1 MKKQRKR
8 IYTALLCTCFLFSTA
23 SVPVSAAETEQE
35 EEMTTLSSR
44 SGGTEV
50 STKEALTS
58 ALVDSNISKI
68 TLEKDID
75 INDALTVNRA
85 VKLDLNGF
93 VLRMTGEDSVIKVGQ
108 GGELT
113 IADSN
118 KDKTHKFAQNTAG
131 LSAGLW
137 ELVDDSSTTS
147 KTVNGGIIT
156 GGKAQKGGG
165 VYVAPG
171 GKLHMTGGSIVGCQ
185 ASKDGGGVY
194 LDDDS
199 QTDASSE
206 FTMTDS
212 SIIGCTASGHGGGV
226 AVNPAC
232 KFTMD
237 NDSEIRSCTARLGG
251 GVYTNNSDTNRKGV
265 FTLRNGA
272 ILSCTADTSGF
283 LFSQGGG
290 VYNSGAFIMEG
301 GTIKGCTAIKERP
314 TGGVLNRREFTMSGG
329 MIGESENDESHV
341 YNDAIT
347 AAVFTISGDATIYTN
362 VANDSRLNADGGKVF
377 GEVTNAVKNW
387 SSAVIAGTEGVAGST
402 EFKGKVT
409 NNCIIEKGQFTGDVT
424 NDGGGTIKG
433 GVFTGSV
440 TNNLGTILGG
450 DFSKASLSGELV
462 ITFDPNN
469 GGNSSKQK
477 VDWSKEGTPLEVPT
491 TEPTKEGHTFEGWYY
506 DNNGVNTKWDFK
518 TDRARYTM
526 TLKAKWEAN
535 TYNVTVKDDGNG
547 TASADP
553 APAKMGAEVSLT
565 ATPNSGYHF
574 KKWEVVPDK
583 VKIENN
589 KFTMPAAHV
598 TVKAIFERNTSSG
611 GSGGGGGGTTYYTL
625 TFETNGGDSIQAI
638 RAARG
643 KTLDLSA
650 YTPMRDGYD
659 FGGWYAD
666 KDLTQRITEIK
677 LSGSKTV
684 YADWKKREPDEPDAV
699 KNPFADVN
707 AGDWFY
713 RDVLFSYEKGLMSG
727 MDAAAFAPYAN
738 TTRAQIAVIFYRME
752 GSPAVEGENS
762 FTDVVRGSGTA
773 WFYDAVTWAQQ
784 NGIMGGYDNSSFAP
798 NDPITREQLA
808 AIFYRYAQY
817 KSYDTTQGGMAIREF
832 GDYESISDYAMGAM
846 AWAVNTGLVK
856 GDSNL
861 LYPNGTATRAE
872 IAAMLHR
879 FVENGMK

>member
-35 EEMTTLSSR
+35 EMTTLSNR
-44 SGGTEV
+44 SGEAEV
-50 STKEALTS
+50 STKDELTS
-58 ALVDSNISKI
+58 ALGDS
-68 TLEKDID
+68 TKDTVKLTADIIID
-75 INDALTVNRA
+75 TTLTVNRA
-85 VKLDLNGF
+85 VTLDLNGF
-93 VLRMTGEDSVIKVGQ
+93 VLQRTGEGSVIKVEQ

-113 IADSN
+113 IADS
-118 KDKTHKFAQNTAG
+118 DKNTAHKFAQNTN
-131 LSAGLW
+131 GLW
-137 ELVDDSSTTS
+137 ELVDGSSASS
-147 KTVNGGIIT
+147 KTVKGGIIT

-185 ASKDGGGVY
+185 AKDGGGVY

-212 SIIGCTASGHGGGV
+212 SIIGCTASYFGGGV

-232 KFTMD
+232 KFTM
-237 NDSEIRSCTARLGG
+237 NNGSEIRSCTARISG
-251 GVYTNNSDTNRKGV
+251 GVYTNNSGTNGNGV

-272 ILSCTADTSGF
+272 ILSCTADSW
-283 LFSQGGG
+283 GGG
-290 VYNSGAFIMEG
+290 IFNTGAFIMES

-314 TGGVLNRREFTMSGG
+314 TGGVFNRREFTMSGG
-329 MIGESENDESHV
+329 TIGEGEDDESHV
-341 YNDAIT
+341 YNAADT
-347 AAVFTISGDATIYTN
+347 AAVFTISGTAKIYTN
-362 VANDSRLNADGGKVF
+362 VANDSRWNADGGKIF
-377 GEVTNAVKNW
+377 GEVKNAVN
-387 SSAVIAGTEGVAGST
+387 SRFGAVIAGAGST
-402 EFKGKVT
+402 EFSGAVI
-409 NNCIIEKGQFTGDVT
+409 NNET
-424 NDGGGTIKG
+424 GTIAG

-450 DFSKASLSGELV
+450 DFSKATLRGKLA

-469 GGNSSKQK
+469 EDNMQ
-477 VDWSKEGTPLEVPT
+477 VDWKKEGVLLIAPT
-491 TEPTKEGHTFEGWYY
+491 SEPTKEGYTFEGWYY
-506 DNNGVNTKWDFK
+506 DNNGVNTKWNFE
-518 TDRARYTM
+518 TDKARYTM
-526 TLKAKWEAN
+526 TLTAKW
-535 TYNVTVKDDGNG
+535 
-547 TASADP
+547 
-553 APAKMGAEVSLT
+553 
-565 ATPNSGYHF
+565 
-574 KKWEVVPDK
+574 
-583 VKIENN
+583 
-589 KFTMPAAHV
+589 
-598 TVKAIFERNTSSG
+598 KANTSSSG
-611 GSGGGGGGTTYYTL
+611 GGGGGGTTYYTL
-625 TFETNGGDSIQAI
+625 TFETNGGGSMQAI

-684 YADWKKREPDEPDAV
+684 YADWKKREPDAV

-713 RDVLFSYEKGLMSG
+713 QDVLFSYEKGLMSG

-762 FTDVVRGSGTA
+762 FVDVVRGSGTA
-773 WFYDAVTWAQQ
+773 WFYDAVTWAQK
-784 NGIMGGYDNSSFAP
+784 NGIMGGYSNSSFAP

-817 KSYDTTQGGMAIREF
+817 KGYDTTQGGMAIREF
-832 GDYESISDYAMGAM
+832 GDYESISDYAMSAM

-861 LYPNGTATRAE
+861 LYPKGTATRAE

>member
-44 SGGTEV
+44 SGGAEV
-50 STKEALTS
+50 STPEDLAS
-58 ALVDSNISKI
+58 ALGDSTKDTVKLTVDII
-68 TLEKDID
+68 ID
-75 INDALTVNRA
+75 TTLTVNRA
-85 VKLDLNGF
+85 VTLDLNGF
-93 VLRMTGEDSVIKVGQ
+93 VLRMTKEGSVIKVEQ
-108 GGELT
+108 GGNLT
-113 IADSN
+113 IADSDT
-118 KDKTHKFAQNTAG
+118 DKAHKFVQSTG
-131 LSAGLW
+131 GLW
-137 ELVDDSSTTS
+137 VLVDDSS
-147 KTVNGGIIT
+147 KTVYGGIIT
-156 GGKAQKGGG
+156 GGNAQKGGG

-171 GKLHMTGGSIVGCQ
+171 GKLNMTGGSIVGCQ
-185 ASKDGGGVY
+185 AKFGGGVY
-194 LDDDS
+194 LDNND
-199 QTDASSE
+199 QTGEPSE
-206 FTMTDS
+206 FTMTS
-212 SIIGCTASGHGGGV
+212 SRIIGCTASDNGGGV

-232 KFTMD
+232 TFTM
-237 NDSEIRSCTARLGG
+237 NNGSEIRSCTARNGG
-251 GVYTNNSDTNRKGV
+251 GVYTNTSRKNGNGV

-272 ILSCTADTSGF
+272 ILSCMVNTSEHPR
-283 LFSQGGG
+283 SRGGG
-290 VYNSGAFIMEG
+290 VYNEGSFIMEN
-301 GTIKGCTAIKERP
+301 GTIKGCTAIKERL
-314 TGGVLNRREFTMSGG
+314 TGGVYNLKEFTMSGG
-329 MIGESENDESHV
+329 TIGEEGKTDDESHV
-341 YNDAIT
+341 YNVADKT
-347 AAVFTISGDATIYTN
+347 AVFTISGTAKIYTN
-362 VANDSRLNADGGKVF
+362 VANDSRLNADGGEIF
-377 GEVTNAVKNW
+377 GEVKNAVD
-387 SSAVIAGTEGVAGST
+387 SRYAVITGTEEATGST
-402 EFKGKVT
+402 EFSGAVINSETGTIAGGTFTNTVT
-409 NNCIIEKGQFTGDVT
+409 NNV
-424 NDGGGTIKG
+424 
-433 GVFTGSV
+433 
-440 TNNLGTILGG
+440 GTILGG
-450 DFSKASLSGELV
+450 DFSEATLRGKLA

-469 GGNSSKQK
+469 GDNRSRQE
-477 VDWSKEGTPLEVPT
+477 VVWSTDGATLSAPYSN
-491 TEPTKEGHTFEGWYY
+491 PTKEGHTFEGWYY
-506 DNNGVNTKWDFK
+506 DNNGEDTKWNFE
-518 TDRARYTM
+518 TDRAQYTM
-526 TLKAKWEAN
+526 TLTAKW
-535 TYNVTVKDDGNG
+535 
-547 TASADP
+547 
-553 APAKMGAEVSLT
+553 
-565 ATPNSGYHF
+565 
-574 KKWEVVPDK
+574 
-583 VKIENN
+583 
-589 KFTMPAAHV
+589 
-598 TVKAIFERNTSSG
+598 KANTSSSG
-611 GSGGGGGGTTYYTL
+611 GGGGGGTTYYTL

-684 YADWKKREPDEPDAV
+684 YADWKKREPNEPDAV

-784 NGIMGGYDNSSFAP
+784 NGIMGGYGNSSFAP

-817 KSYDTTQGGMAIREF
+817 KGYDTTQGGMAIREF
-832 GDYESISDYAMGAM
+832 DDYESISDYAMGAM

-861 LYPNGTATRAE
+861 LYPKGTATRAE
-872 IAAMLHR
+872 LAALFHR
-879 FVENGMK
+879 FAENGMK

>member
-35 EEMTTLSSR
+35 EMTTLSNR
-44 SGGTEV
+44 SGEAEV
-50 STKEALTS
+50 STPENLAS
-58 ALVDSNISKI
+58 ALGDS
-68 TLEKDID
+68 TKDTVKLTADIIID
-75 INDALTVNRA
+75 TTLTVNRA
-85 VKLDLNGF
+85 VTLDLNGF
-93 VLRMTGEDSVIKVGQ
+93 VLQRTGEGSVIKVEQ

-118 KDKTHKFAQNTAG
+118 KNTAHKFAQNTN
-131 LSAGLW
+131 GLW
-137 ELVDDSSTTS
+137 ELVDGSSTSS

-156 GGKAQKGGG
+156 GGNAQNGGG
-165 VYVAPG
+165 VYVASG

-185 ASKDGGGVY
+185 AKDGGGVY

-251 GVYTNNSDTNRKGV
+251 GVYTNNSGTNGPGV

-272 ILSCTADTSGF
+272 ILSCTANPSDH

-341 YNDAIT
+341 YNAAIT
-347 AAVFTISGDATIYTN
+347 AAVFTISGAAKIYTN
-362 VANDSRLNADGGKVF
+362 VANDSRLNAYGGEIS
-377 GEVTNAVKNW
+377 GDVTNAVA
-387 SSAVIAGTEGVAGST
+387 SRYAVITGTEEAAGST
-402 EFKGKVT
+402 EFSGAVI
-409 NNCIIEKGQFTGDVT
+409 NNKA
-424 NDGGGTIKG
+424 GTIAG

-469 GGNSSKQK
+469 EDDSSRKK
-477 VDWSKEGTPLEVPT
+477 VVWSKDGATLSAPT

-506 DNNGVNTKWDFK
+506 DNNGVNTEWDFE
-518 TDRARYTM
+518 TDRAKYTM
-526 TLKAKWEAN
+526 TLTAQWKAN
-535 TYNVTVKDDGNG
+535 TYNVTVENDGNG

-553 APAKMGAEVSLT
+553 APAKMDEEVSLT

-574 KKWEVVPDK
+574 KKWEVVPDNVEIK
-583 VKIENN
+583 DN
-589 KFTMPAAHV
+589 KFTMPAADV
-598 TVKAIFERNTSSG
+598 TVKAIFERNASSG

-625 TFETNGGDSIQAI
+625 TFETNGGGSMQAI

-684 YADWKKREPDEPDAV
+684 YADWKKREPNEPDAV

-762 FTDVVRGSGTA
+762 FADVVRGSGTA

-817 KSYDTTQGGMAIREF
+817 KGYDTTQGGMAIREF

>member
-8 IYTALLCTCFLFSTA
+8 IYTALLCTCFLLSTA

-44 SGGTEV
+44 SGEAEV
-50 STKEALTS
+50 STKDELTS
-58 ALVDSNISKI
+58 ALGDS
-68 TLEKDID
+68 TKDTVKLTADIIID
-75 INDALTVNRA
+75 TTLTVNRA
-85 VKLDLNGF
+85 VTLDLNGF
-93 VLRMTGEDSVIKVGQ
+93 VLRMTGNDSVIKVEQ
-108 GGELT
+108 GDNLT

-118 KDKTHKFAQNTAG
+118 KNTEHKFAQHD
-131 LSAGLW
+131 GLW
-137 ELVDDSSTTS
+137 VLNSNGSE
-147 KTVNGGIIT
+147 TVKGGIIT

-185 ASKDGGGVY
+185 ARYGGGVY
-194 LDDDS
+194 LDNND
-199 QTDASSE
+199 QTGEPSE
-206 FTMTDS
+206 FTMTS
-212 SIIGCTASGHGGGV
+212 RSIIGCTASDYGGGV
-226 AVNPAC
+226 AVNPKC
-232 KFTMD
+232 TFTM
-237 NDSEIRSCTARLGG
+237 NNGSAVRSCTARLGG
-251 GVYTNNSDTNRKGV
+251 GVYTNNNGTNGPGV

-272 ILSCTADTSGF
+272 ILSCKADSW
-283 LFSQGGG
+283 GGG
-290 VYNSGAFIMEG
+290 VCNEGSFIMED
-301 GTIKGCTAIKERP
+301 GTIKNCTAGWDGSSS
-314 TGGVLNRREFTMSGG
+314 GGVFNHREFTMSGG
-329 MIGESENDESHV
+329 TIGEKDKPDESHV
-341 YNDAIT
+341 YNNSFTSAI
-347 AAVFTISGDATIYTN
+347 FTISGDATIYAN
-362 VANDSRLNADGGKVF
+362 VANDSRWNADGGEIF
-377 GEVTNAVKNW
+377 GDVTNAVY
-387 SSAVIAGTEGVAGST
+387 SEYGAVIAGAEGAAGST
-402 EFKGKVT
+402 EFSGAVI
-409 NNCIIEKGQFTGDVT
+409 NNKA
-424 NDGGGTIKG
+424 GTIAG

-450 DFSKASLSGELV
+450 DFSKATLNGQLA
-462 ITFDPNN
+462 ITFNPNN
-469 GGNSSKQK
+469 GDKSSRQD
-477 VDWSKEGTPLEVPT
+477 VVWSKDGATLEVPT
-491 TEPTKEGHTFEGWYY
+491 PDPTKEGYTFEGWYY
-506 DNNGVNTKWDFK
+506 DNNGVNTEWDFE
-518 TDRARYTM
+518 TDKARYTM
-526 TLKAKWEAN
+526 TLTAQWEAN
-535 TYNVTVKDDGNG
+535 TYTVTVKNDGNG
-547 TASADP
+547 TASAAP
-553 APAKMGAEVSLT
+553 ASAKMGEEVSLT
-565 ATPNSGYHF
+565 ATPKSGYHF
-574 KKWEVVPDK
+574 KKWEVVPAK
-583 VKIENN
+583 VEIKDN
-589 KFTMPAAHV
+589 KFTMPADHV
-598 TVKAIFERNTSSG
+598 TVKAIFERNASSG

-625 TFETNGGDSIQAI
+625 TFETNGGGSMQAI

-684 YADWKKREPDEPDAV
+684 YADWKKREPDAV

-762 FTDVVRGSGTA
+762 FADVMRGSGTA

-817 KSYDTTQGGMAIREF
+817 KGYDTTQGGMAIREF

-846 AWAVNTGLVK
+846 AWAVNIGLVK

>member
-23 SVPVSAAETEQE
+23 SVPVLAAETEQE

-44 SGGTEV
+44 SGEAEV
-50 STKEALTS
+50 STKDELTS
-58 ALVDSNISKI
+58 ALGDS
-68 TLEKDID
+68 TKDTVKLTADIIID
-75 INDALTVNRA
+75 TTLTVNRA

-93 VLRMTGEDSVIKVGQ
+93 VLQMTGNDSVIKVEQ

-113 IADSN
+113 IADSD
-118 KDKTHKFAQNTAG
+118 KDTAHIFAQPSGG

-137 ELVDDSSTTS
+137 ELNSNGSE
-147 KTVNGGIIT
+147 TVNGGIIT

-185 ASKDGGGVY
+185 ARYGGGVY
-194 LDDDS
+194 LDNND
-199 QTDASSE
+199 QTGEPSE
-206 FTMTDS
+206 FTMTS
-212 SIIGCTASGHGGGV
+212 RSIIGCTASDYGGGV
-226 AVNPAC
+226 AVNPKC
-232 KFTMD
+232 TFTM
-237 NDSEIRSCTARLGG
+237 NNGSAVRSCTARLGG
-251 GVYTNNSDTNRKGV
+251 GVYTNNNGTNGPGV

-272 ILSCTADTSGF
+272 ILSCKADSW
-283 LFSQGGG
+283 GGG
-290 VYNSGAFIMEG
+290 VYNEGSFIMED
-301 GTIKGCTAIKERP
+301 GTIKNCTAEWAWP
-314 TGGVLNRREFTMSGG
+314 SSGGVFNHREFTMRGG
-329 MIGESENDESHV
+329 RIGEDKTDKSHV
-341 YNDAIT
+341 YNNSFTSAI
-347 AAVFTISGDATIYTN
+347 FTISGDATIYTN
-362 VANDSRLNADGGKVF
+362 VANDSRLNADGGEIF
-377 GEVTNAVKNW
+377 GDVTNAVY
-387 SSAVIAGTEGVAGST
+387 SEYGAVIAGAGST
-402 EFKGKVT
+402 EFSGAVT
-409 NNCIIEKGQFTGDVT
+409 NNET
-424 NDGGGTIKG
+424 GTIAG

-450 DFSKASLSGELV
+450 DFSQAEPLNGQLA
-462 ITFDPNN
+462 ITFEPNN
-469 GGNSSKQK
+469 GGISSRQE
-477 VDWSKEGTPLEVPT
+477 VVWSKEGTPLEVPT
-491 TEPTKEGHTFEGWYY
+491 PEPTKEGHTFEGWYY
-506 DNNGVNTKWDFK
+506 DNNGVNKKWDFK
-518 TDRARYTM
+518 TDRAQYTM

-535 TYNVTVKDDGNG
+535 T
-547 TASADP
+547 S
-553 APAKMGAEVSLT
+553 
-565 ATPNSGYHF
+565 
-574 KKWEVVPDK
+574 
-583 VKIENN
+583 
-589 KFTMPAAHV
+589 
-598 TVKAIFERNTSSG
+598 SSG
-611 GSGGGGGGTTYYTL
+611 GGGGGGTTYYTL

-684 YADWKKREPDEPDAV
+684 YADWKKREPDAV

-784 NGIMGGYDNSSFAP
+784 NGIMGGYGNSSFAP

-817 KSYDTTQGGMAIREF
+817 KGYDTTQGGMAIREF
-832 GDYESISDYAMGAM
+832 GDYESISDYAMSAM

-872 IAAMLHR
+872 LAAMLHR

>member
-23 SVPVSAAETEQE
+23 SVPVSAAETEQG
-35 EEMTTLSSR
+35 EMITLSNR
-44 SGGTEV
+44 SGEAEV
-50 STKEALTS
+50 SMKDALTS
-58 ALVDSNISKI
+58 ALGDSNISKI
-68 TLEKDID
+68 TLKQDIAISD
-75 INDALTVNRA
+75 TLTVNRA
-85 VKLDLNGF
+85 VTLDLNGF
-93 VLRMTGEDSVIKVGQ
+93 VLRMTKEGSVIKVEQ

-113 IADSN
+113 IADSDT
-118 KDKTHKFAQNTAG
+118 DKAHKFVQSTG
-131 LSAGLW
+131 GLW
-137 ELVDDSSTTS
+137 VLVDDSS
-147 KTVNGGIIT
+147 KTVYGGIIT
-156 GGKAQKGGG
+156 GGNAQKGGG

-171 GKLHMTGGSIVGCQ
+171 GKLNMTGGSIVGCQ
-185 ASKDGGGVY
+185 AKFGGGVY
-194 LDDDS
+194 LDNND
-199 QTDASSE
+199 QTGEPSE
-206 FTMTDS
+206 FTMTS
-212 SIIGCTASGHGGGV
+212 SRIIGCTASDNGGGV

-232 KFTMD
+232 TFTM
-237 NDSEIRSCTARLGG
+237 NNGSEIRSCTARNGG
-251 GVYTNNSDTNRKGV
+251 GVYTNTSRKNGNGV

-272 ILSCTADTSGF
+272 ILSCTADTSGH
-283 LFSQGGG
+283 LSSRGGG
-290 VYNSGAFIMEG
+290 VYNEGSFIMEN
-301 GTIKGCTAIKERP
+301 GTIKGCTAIKMKERP
-314 TGGVLNRREFTMSGG
+314 TGGVYNLKEFTMRGG
-329 MIGESENDESHV
+329 TIGEEGENENDESHV
-341 YNDAIT
+341 YNAADT
-347 AAVFTISGDATIYTN
+347 AAVFTISGTAKIYTN
-362 VANDSRLNADGGKVF
+362 VYNDSRLNADGGEIF

-387 SSAVIAGTEGVAGST
+387 SSAVIAGTEGGST

-409 NNCIIEKGQFTGDVT
+409 NNCIIEKGQFTGEVM

-433 GVFTGSV
+433 GTFTGSV
-440 TNNLGTILGG
+440 TNNLGAILGG
-450 DFSKASLSGELV
+450 DFSQAESLSGKLV

-469 GGNSSKQK
+469 GDNSSRQEVYWK
-477 VDWSKEGTPLEVPT
+477 KEGAPLIAPIPK
-491 TEPTKEGHTFEGWYY
+491 PTKEEHTFEGWYY
-506 DNNGVNTKWDFK
+506 DNKGENRKWDFE

-526 TLKAKWEAN
+526 TLTAKWKAN
-535 TYNVTVKDDGNG
+535 TYNVTVENDGNG

-553 APAKMGAEVSLT
+553 ASAKMDDKVELI
-565 ATPNSGYHF
+565 ATPKSGYHF
-574 KKWEVVPDK
+574 KEWEVISGN
-583 VKIENN
+583 VKIEDN
-589 KFTMPAAHV
+589 KFTMPAENV
-598 TVKAIFERNTSSG
+598 TVKAIFERNASS
-611 GSGGGGGGTTYYTL
+611 SGGGGGGTTYYTL
-625 TFETNGGDSIQAI
+625 TFETNGGGSMQAI

-684 YADWKKREPDEPDAV
+684 YADWKKREPDAV

-762 FTDVVRGSGTA
+762 FTDVVRDSGTA

-784 NGIMGGYDNSSFAP
+784 NGIMGGYGNSSFAP

-817 KSYDTTQGGMAIREF
+817 KGYDTTQGGMAIREF
-832 GDYESISDYAMGAM
+832 DDYESISDYAMGAM

-861 LYPNGTATRAE
+861 LYPKGTATRAE
-872 IAAMLHR
+872 LAALFHR
-879 FVENGMK
+879 FAENGMK

>member
-23 SVPVSAAETEQE
+23 SVPVSAAETEQG
-35 EEMTTLSSR
+35 EMITLSNR
-44 SGGTEV
+44 SGEAEV
-50 STKEALTS
+50 STKDALTS
-58 ALVDSNISKI
+58 ALGDSNISKI
-68 TLEKDID
+68 TLKQDIAISD
-75 INDALTVNRA
+75 TLTVNRA
-85 VKLDLNGF
+85 VTLDLNGF
-93 VLRMTGEDSVIKVGQ
+93 VLRMTKEGSVIKVEQ

-113 IADSN
+113 IADSDT
-118 KDKTHKFAQNTAG
+118 DKAHKFVQSTG
-131 LSAGLW
+131 GLW
-137 ELVDDSSTTS
+137 VLVDDSS
-147 KTVNGGIIT
+147 KTVYGGIIT
-156 GGKAQKGGG
+156 GGNAQKGGG

-171 GKLHMTGGSIVGCQ
+171 GKLNMTGGSIVGCQ
-185 ASKDGGGVY
+185 AKFGGGVY
-194 LDDDS
+194 LDNND
-199 QTDASSE
+199 QTGEPSE
-206 FTMTDS
+206 FTMTS
-212 SIIGCTASGHGGGV
+212 SRIIGCTASDNGGGV

-232 KFTMD
+232 TFTM
-237 NDSEIRSCTARLGG
+237 NNGSEIRSCTARNGG
-251 GVYTNNSDTNRKGV
+251 GVYTNTSRKNGNGV

-272 ILSCTADTSGF
+272 ILSCTADTSGH
-283 LFSQGGG
+283 LSSRGGG
-290 VYNSGAFIMEG
+290 VYNEGSFIMEN
-301 GTIKGCTAIKERP
+301 GTIKGCTAIKMKERP
-314 TGGVLNRREFTMSGG
+314 TGGVYNLKEFTMRGG
-329 MIGESENDESHV
+329 TIGEEGENENDESHV
-341 YNDAIT
+341 YNAADT
-347 AAVFTISGDATIYTN
+347 AAVFTISGTAKIYTN
-362 VANDSRLNADGGKVF
+362 VYNDSRLNADGGEIF

-387 SSAVIAGTEGVAGST
+387 SSAVIAGTEGAAGST

-409 NNCIIEKGQFTGDVT
+409 NNCIIEKGQFTGEVM

-433 GVFTGSV
+433 GTFTGSV
-440 TNNLGTILGG
+440 TNNLGAILGG
-450 DFSKASLSGELV
+450 DFSQAESLSGKLV

-469 GGNSSKQK
+469 GDNSSRQEVYWK
-477 VDWSKEGTPLEVPT
+477 KEGAPLIAPIPK
-491 TEPTKEGHTFEGWYY
+491 PTKEEHTFEGWYY
-506 DNNGVNTKWDFK
+506 DNKGENRKWDFE

-526 TLKAKWEAN
+526 TLTAKWKAN
-535 TYNVTVKDDGNG
+535 TYNVTVENDGNG

-553 APAKMGAEVSLT
+553 ASAKMDDKVELI
-565 ATPNSGYHF
+565 ATPKSGYHF
-574 KKWEVVPDK
+574 KEWEVISGN
-583 VKIENN
+583 VKIEDN
-589 KFTMPAAHV
+589 KFTMPAENV
-598 TVKAIFERNTSSG
+598 TVKAIFERNASS
-611 GSGGGGGGTTYYTL
+611 SGGGGGGTTYYTL
-625 TFETNGGDSIQAI
+625 TFETNGGGSMQAI

-684 YADWKKREPDEPDAV
+684 YADWKKREPDAV

-727 MDAAAFAPYAN
+727 MDAAVFAPYAN

-784 NGIMGGYDNSSFAP
+784 NGIMGGYGNSSFAP

-817 KSYDTTQGGMAIREF
+817 KGYDTTQGGMAIREF
-832 GDYESISDYAMGAM
+832 DDYESISDYAMGAM

-861 LYPNGTATRAE
+861 LYPKGTATRAE

-879 FVENGMK
+879 FAENGMK

>member
-44 SGGTEV
+44 SGEAEV
-50 STKEALTS
+50 STKDALTS
-58 ALVDSNISKI
+58 ALGDSNISKI
-68 TLEKDID
+68 TLKQDIHISD
-75 INDALTVNRA
+75 TLTVNRA
-85 VKLDLNGF
+85 VTLDLNGF

-113 IADSN
+113 IADS
-118 KDKTHKFAQNTAG
+118 DKNTAHKFAQNTAG

-137 ELVDDSSTTS
+137 ELVSDDSATS

-156 GGKAQKGGG
+156 GGKAQNGGG
-165 VYVAPG
+165 VYVASG

-185 ASKDGGGVY
+185 ARYGGGVY
-194 LDDDS
+194 LDNND
-199 QTDASSE
+199 QTGGFSE

-212 SIIGCTASGHGGGV
+212 RIIGCTASDNGGGV
-226 AVNPAC
+226 AVDPAC

-237 NDSEIRSCTARLGG
+237 NGSEIRSCTARMGG
-251 GVYTNNSDTNRKGV
+251 GVYINGGDTNGNGV

-283 LFSQGGG
+283 VPSWGGG
-290 VYNSGAFIMEG
+290 VFNVGAFIMES
-301 GTIKGCTAIKERP
+301 GTIKGCTSIKDDSS
-314 TGGVLNRREFTMSGG
+314 TGGVLNRREFTMRGG
-329 MIGESENDESHV
+329 TIGKEDKTDESHV
-341 YNDAIT
+341 YNDANT
-347 AAVFTISGDATIYTN
+347 AAVFTISGAARIYTN
-362 VANDSRLNADGGKVF
+362 VANNSRLNAYGGEIS
-377 GEVTNAVKNW
+377 GEVKNAVD
-387 SSAVIAGTEGVAGST
+387 SRYAVITGTEEATGST
-402 EFKGKVT
+402 EFSGAVINSETGTIAGGTFTNTVT
-409 NNCIIEKGQFTGDVT
+409 NNV
-424 NDGGGTIKG
+424 
-433 GVFTGSV
+433 
-440 TNNLGTILGG
+440 GTILGG
-450 DFSKASLSGELV
+450 DFSEATLRGKLA

-469 GGNSSKQK
+469 GDNRSRQE
-477 VDWSKEGTPLEVPT
+477 VVWSTDGATLSAPYSN
-491 TEPTKEGHTFEGWYY
+491 PTKEGHTFEGWYY
-506 DNNGVNTKWDFK
+506 DNNGEDTKWNFE
-518 TDRARYTM
+518 TDRAQYTM
-526 TLKAKWEAN
+526 TLTAKW
-535 TYNVTVKDDGNG
+535 
-547 TASADP
+547 
-553 APAKMGAEVSLT
+553 
-565 ATPNSGYHF
+565 
-574 KKWEVVPDK
+574 
-583 VKIENN
+583 
-589 KFTMPAAHV
+589 
-598 TVKAIFERNTSSG
+598 KANTSSSG
-611 GSGGGGGGTTYYTL
+611 GGGGGGTTYYTL

-684 YADWKKREPDEPDAV
+684 YADWKKKEPNEPDAV

-784 NGIMGGYDNSSFAP
+784 NGIMGGYSNSSFAP
-798 NDPITREQLA
+798 NDPITREQLT

-817 KSYDTTQGGMAIREF
+817 KGYDTTQGGMAIREF
-832 GDYESISDYAMGAM
+832 DDYESISDYAMGAM

-861 LYPNGTATRAE
+861 LYPKGTATRAE
-872 IAAMLHR
+872 IAALFHR
-879 FVENGMK
+879 FAENGMK

>member
-35 EEMTTLSSR
+35 EMTTLSNR
-44 SGGTEV
+44 SGEAEV
-50 STKEALTS
+50 STKNELTS
-58 ALVDSNISKI
+58 ALGDSSISKI
-68 TLEKDID
+68 TLKQDIVISD
-75 INDALTVNRA
+75 TLTVNRA
-85 VKLDLNGF
+85 VTLDLNGF
-93 VLRMTGEDSVIKVGQ
+93 VLRMTGDDSVIKVEQ
-108 GGELT
+108 GGNLT
-113 IADSN
+113 IADS
-118 KDKTHKFAQNTAG
+118 DKNTAHKFAQNTD
-131 LSAGLW
+131 GLW
-137 ELVDDSSTTS
+137 ELVDASSTSS

-156 GGKAQKGGG
+156 GGKAQNGGG
-165 VYVAPG
+165 VYVAFG

-185 ASKDGGGVY
+185 ARYGGGVY
-194 LDDDS
+194 LDNND
-199 QTDASSE
+199 QTGGFSE

-212 SIIGCTASGHGGGV
+212 RIIGCTASDNGGGV
-226 AVNPAC
+226 AVDPAC

-237 NDSEIRSCTARLGG
+237 NGSEIRSCTARMGG
-251 GVYTNNSDTNRKGV
+251 GVYINGGDTNGNGV

-283 LFSQGGG
+283 VPSRGGG
-290 VYNSGAFIMEG
+290 VFNVGAFIMES
-301 GTIKGCTAIKERP
+301 GTIKGCTSIKDDSS
-314 TGGVLNRREFTMSGG
+314 TGGVLNRREFTMRGG
-329 MIGESENDESHV
+329 TIGKEDKTDESHV
-341 YNDAIT
+341 YNDANT
-347 AAVFTISGDATIYTN
+347 AAVFTISGTAKIYTN
-362 VANDSRLNADGGKVF
+362 VYNDSRLNADGGEIF

-387 SSAVIAGTEGVAGST
+387 SSAVIAGTEGAAGST

-409 NNCIIEKGQFTGDVT
+409 NNCIIEKGQFTGEVM

-433 GVFTGSV
+433 GTFTGSV
-440 TNNLGTILGG
+440 TNNLGAILGG
-450 DFSKASLSGELV
+450 DFSQAESLSGKLV

-469 GGNSSKQK
+469 GDNSSRQEVYWK
-477 VDWSKEGTPLEVPT
+477 KEGAPLIAPIPK
-491 TEPTKEGHTFEGWYY
+491 PTKEEHTFEGWYY
-506 DNNGVNTKWDFK
+506 DNKGENRKWDFE

-526 TLKAKWEAN
+526 TLTAKWKAN
-535 TYNVTVKDDGNG
+535 TYNVTVENDGNG

-553 APAKMGAEVSLT
+553 ASAKMDDKVELI
-565 ATPNSGYHF
+565 ATPKSGYHF
-574 KKWEVVPDK
+574 KEWEVISGN
-583 VKIENN
+583 VKIEDN
-589 KFTMPAAHV
+589 KFTMPAENV
-598 TVKAIFERNTSSG
+598 TVKAIFERNASS
-611 GSGGGGGGTTYYTL
+611 SGGGGGGTTYYTL
-625 TFETNGGDSIQAI
+625 TFETNGGGSMQAI

-684 YADWKKREPDEPDAV
+684 YADWKKREPDAV

-762 FTDVVRGSGTA
+762 FTDVVRDSGTA

-784 NGIMGGYDNSSFAP
+784 NGIMGGYGNSSFAP

-817 KSYDTTQGGMAIREF
+817 KGYDTTQGGMAIREF
-832 GDYESISDYAMGAM
+832 DDYESISDYAMGAM

-861 LYPNGTATRAE
+861 LYPKGTATRAE
-872 IAAMLHR
+872 IAALFHR
-879 FVENGMK
+879 FAENGMK

>member
-44 SGGTEV
+44 SGEAEV
-50 STKEALTS
+50 STAADLTS
-58 ALVDSNISKI
+58 ALGDS
-68 TLEKDID
+68 TKDTVKLTADIIID
-75 INDALTVNRA
+75 TTLTVKRA
-85 VKLDLNGF
+85 VTLDLNGF
-93 VLRMTGEDSVIKVGQ
+93 VLRMTGEGSVIKVEQ

-113 IADSN
+113 IADSDTN
-118 KDKTHKFAQNTAG
+118 KAHKFAQNTD
-131 LSAGLW
+131 GLW
-137 ELVDDSSTTS
+137 VLVDDSSTSS
-147 KTVNGGIIT
+147 KTVKGGIIT
-156 GGKAQKGGG
+156 GGKAQNGGG
-165 VYVAPG
+165 VYVAPD

-185 ASKDGGGVY
+185 ARYGGGVY
-194 LDDDS
+194 LDNND
-199 QTDASSE
+199 QTGGFSE

-212 SIIGCTASGHGGGV
+212 RIIGCTASDNGGGV
-226 AVNPAC
+226 AVDPAC

-237 NDSEIRSCTARLGG
+237 NGSEIRSCTARMGG
-251 GVYTNNSDTNRKGV
+251 GVYINGGDTNGNGV

-283 LFSQGGG
+283 VPSRGGG
-290 VYNSGAFIMEG
+290 VFNVGAFIMES
-301 GTIKGCTAIKERP
+301 GTIKGCTSIKDDSS
-314 TGGVLNRREFTMSGG
+314 TGGVLNRREFTMRGG
-329 MIGESENDESHV
+329 TIGKEDKTDESHV
-341 YNDAIT
+341 YNDANT
-347 AAVFTISGDATIYTN
+347 ATVFTISGAARIYTN
-362 VANDSRLNADGGKVF
+362 VANNSRLNADGGEIF
-377 GEVTNAVKNW
+377 GEVKNAVD
-387 SSAVIAGTEGVAGST
+387 SRYAVIAGTEGAAGST
-402 EFKGKVT
+402 EFSGAVI
-409 NNCIIEKGQFTGDVT
+409 NSEA
-424 NDGGGTIKG
+424 GTIAG

-440 TNNLGTILGG
+440 TNNLGAILGG
-450 DFSKASLSGELV
+450 DFSRAKSLSGKLV

-469 GGNSSKQK
+469 GGNSSRQE
-477 VDWSKEGTPLEVPT
+477 VVWSKNGAKLIAPIPK
-491 TEPTKEGHTFEGWYY
+491 PTKEGHTFEGWYY
-506 DNNGVNTKWDFK
+506 DNNGENTEWDFE
-518 TDRARYTM
+518 TDRAKYTM
-526 TLKAKWEAN
+526 RLTAKWKAN
-535 TYNVTVKDDGNG
+535 IYNVTVENDGNG

-553 APAKMGAEVSLT
+553 ASAKMGAEVSLT
-565 ATPNSGYHF
+565 AMPKSGYHF
-574 KKWEVVPDK
+574 KEWK
-583 VKIENN
+583 VISGDVEIEDN
-589 KFTMPAAHV
+589 KFTMPADNV
-598 TVKAIFERNTSSG
+598 TVKAIFERNASSG
-611 GSGGGGGGTTYYTL
+611 GSGGGGGGTTCYTL
-625 TFETNGGDSIQAI
+625 TFETNGGDSMQAI

-666 KDLTQRITEIK
+666 AALTQRITEIK

-684 YADWKKREPDEPDAV
+684 YADWKKREPNEPDAV

-784 NGIMGGYDNSSFAP
+784 NGIMGGYGNSSFAP

-817 KSYDTTQGGMAIREF
+817 KGYDTTQGGMAIREF
-832 GDYESISDYAMGAM
+832 DDYESISDYAMGAM

-861 LYPNGTATRAE
+861 LYPKGTATRAE
-872 IAAMLHR
+872 IAALFHR
-879 FVENGMK
+879 FAENGMK

>member
-23 SVPVSAAETEQE
+23 SVPVSAAETEQG
-35 EEMTTLSSR
+35 EMITLSNR
-44 SGGTEV
+44 SGEAEV
-50 STKEALTS
+50 SMKDALTS
-58 ALVDSNISKI
+58 ALGDSNISKI
-68 TLEKDID
+68 TLKQDIAISD
-75 INDALTVNRA
+75 TLTVNRA
-85 VKLDLNGF
+85 VTLDLNGF
-93 VLRMTGEDSVIKVGQ
+93 VLRMTKEGSVIKVEQ

-113 IADSN
+113 IADSDT
-118 KDKTHKFAQNTAG
+118 DKAHKFVQSTG
-131 LSAGLW
+131 GLW
-137 ELVDDSSTTS
+137 VLVDDSS
-147 KTVNGGIIT
+147 KTVYGGIIT
-156 GGKAQKGGG
+156 GGNAQKGGG

-171 GKLHMTGGSIVGCQ
+171 GKLNMTGGSIVGCQ
-185 ASKDGGGVY
+185 AKFGGGVY
-194 LDDDS
+194 LDNND
-199 QTDASSE
+199 QTGEPSE
-206 FTMTDS
+206 FTMTS
-212 SIIGCTASGHGGGV
+212 SRIIGCTASDNGGGV

-232 KFTMD
+232 TFTM
-237 NDSEIRSCTARLGG
+237 NNGSEIRSCTARNGG
-251 GVYTNNSDTNRKGV
+251 GVYTNTSRKNGNGV

-272 ILSCTADTSGF
+272 ILSCTADTSGH
-283 LFSQGGG
+283 LSSRGGG
-290 VYNSGAFIMEG
+290 VYNEGSFIMEN
-301 GTIKGCTAIKERP
+301 GTIKGCTAIKMKERP
-314 TGGVLNRREFTMSGG
+314 TGGVYNLKEFTMRGG
-329 MIGESENDESHV
+329 TIGEEGENENDESHV
-341 YNDAIT
+341 YNAADT
-347 AAVFTISGDATIYTN
+347 AAVFTISGTAKIYTN
-362 VANDSRLNADGGKVF
+362 VYNDSRLNADGGEIF

-387 SSAVIAGTEGVAGST
+387 SSAVIAGTEGGST

-409 NNCIIEKGQFTGDVT
+409 NNCIIEKGQFTGEVM

-433 GVFTGSV
+433 GTFTGSV
-440 TNNLGTILGG
+440 TNNLGAILGG
-450 DFSKASLSGELV
+450 DFSQAESLSGKLV

-469 GGNSSKQK
+469 GDNSSRQEVYWK
-477 VDWSKEGTPLEVPT
+477 KEGAPLIAPIPK
-491 TEPTKEGHTFEGWYY
+491 PTKEEHTFEGWYY
-506 DNNGVNTKWDFK
+506 DNKGENRKWDFE

-526 TLKAKWEAN
+526 TLTAKWKAN
-535 TYNVTVKDDGNG
+535 TYNVTVENDGNG

-553 APAKMGAEVSLT
+553 ASAKMDDKVELI
-565 ATPNSGYHF
+565 ATPKSGYHF
-574 KKWEVVPDK
+574 KEWEVISGN
-583 VKIENN
+583 VKIEDN
-589 KFTMPAAHV
+589 KFTMPAENV
-598 TVKAIFERNTSSG
+598 TVKAIFERNASS
-611 GSGGGGGGTTYYTL
+611 SGGGGGGTTYYTL
-625 TFETNGGDSIQAI
+625 TFETNGGGSMQAI

-684 YADWKKREPDEPDAV
+684 YADWKKREPDAV

-762 FTDVVRGSGTA
+762 FTDVVRDSGTA

-784 NGIMGGYDNSSFAP
+784 NGIMGGYGNSSFAP

-817 KSYDTTQGGMAIREF
+817 KGYDTTQGGMAIREF
-832 GDYESISDYAMGAM
+832 DDYESISDYAMGAM

-861 LYPNGTATRAE
+861 LYPKGTATRAE
-872 IAAMLHR
+872 IAALFHR
-879 FVENGMK
+879 FAENGMK

>member
-8 IYTALLCTCFLFSTA
+8 IYTALLCTCFLLSTA

-44 SGGTEV
+44 SGEAEV

-85 VKLDLNGF
+85 VTLDLSGF
-93 VLRMTGEDSVIKVGQ
+93 VLRMTSNDSVIKVGQ

-118 KDKTHKFAQNTAG
+118 KNKAHKFAQNTN
-131 LSAGLW
+131 GLW
-137 ELVDDSSTTS
+137 ELVSDDSTTS
-147 KTVNGGIIT
+147 KTVKGGIIT
-156 GGKAQKGGG
+156 GGKAQNGGG

-185 ASKDGGGVY
+185 AGHGGGVY
-194 LDDDS
+194 LDNND
-199 QTDASSE
+199 QTGEPSK
-206 FTMTDS
+206 FTMTS
-212 SIIGCTASGHGGGV
+212 SRIIGCTASGHGGGV
-226 AVNPAC
+226 AVNPKC
-232 KFTMD
+232 TFTMD

-251 GVYTNNSDTNRKGV
+251 GVYTNNNGTNGPGV

-272 ILSCTADTSGF
+272 ILSCTANPSDH
-283 LFSQGGG
+283 LFSRGGG

-301 GTIKGCTAIKERP
+301 GTIKGCTAKDGSS
-314 TGGVLNRREFTMSGG
+314 GGVLNRREFTMSGG
-329 MIGESENDESHV
+329 MIGEGENDESHV
-341 YNDAIT
+341 YNDANT
-347 AAVFTISGDATIYTN
+347 KAVFTISGTAKIYTN
-362 VANDSRLNADGGKVF
+362 VANDSRLNADGGEIF

-450 DFSKASLSGELV
+450 DFSQAEPLNGQLA

-469 GGNSSKQK
+469 EGNSSRKE
-477 VDWSKEGTPLEVPT
+477 VDWSKDGAKLSTPTP
-491 TEPTKEGHTFEGWYY
+491 EPTKEGHTFEGWYY
-506 DNNGVNTKWDFK
+506 DNNGENTKWNFE
-518 TDRARYTM
+518 TDRAKYTM
-526 TLKAKWEAN
+526 TLKAKW
-535 TYNVTVKDDGNG
+535 
-547 TASADP
+547 
-553 APAKMGAEVSLT
+553 
-565 ATPNSGYHF
+565 
-574 KKWEVVPDK
+574 
-583 VKIENN
+583 
-589 KFTMPAAHV
+589 
-598 TVKAIFERNTSSG
+598 KANTSSSG
-611 GSGGGGGGTTYYTL
+611 GGGGGGTTYYTL
-625 TFETNGGDSIQAI
+625 TFETNGGDSMQAI

-684 YADWKKREPDEPDAV
+684 YADWKKREPDAV

-762 FTDVVRGSGTA
+762 FADVVRGSGTA

-817 KSYDTTQGGMAIREF
+817 KGYDTTQGGMAIREF

-861 LYPNGTATRAE
+861 LYPKGTATRAE
-872 IAAMLHR
+872 IAALFHR
-879 FVENGMK
+879 FAENGMK

>member
-44 SGGTEV
+44 SGEAEV
-50 STKEALTS
+50 STVEDLTS
-58 ALVDSNISKI
+58 ALGDSTKDTVKLTANII
-68 TLEKDID
+68 ID
-75 INDALTVNRA
+75 TTLTVNRA
-85 VKLDLNGF
+85 VTLDLNGF
-93 VLRMTGEDSVIKVGQ
+93 VLRIPEKDSVIKVEQ

-113 IADSN
+113 IADS
-118 KDKTHKFAQNTAG
+118 DKTTEHKFAQNPD
-131 LSAGLW
+131 GLW
-137 ELVDDSSTTS
+137 VLVSDDSTTS
-147 KTVNGGIIT
+147 KTVKGGIIT

-171 GKLHMTGGSIVGCQ
+171 GKLNMTGGSIVGCQ
-185 ASKDGGGVY
+185 AKFGGGVY
-194 LDDDS
+194 LDNND
-199 QTDASSE
+199 QTGEPSE
-206 FTMTDS
+206 FTMTS
-212 SIIGCTASGHGGGV
+212 SRIIGCTASDNGGGV

-232 KFTMD
+232 TFTM
-237 NDSEIRSCTARLGG
+237 NNGSEIRSCTARNGG
-251 GVYTNNSDTNRKGV
+251 GVYTNTSRKNGNGV

-272 ILSCTADTSGF
+272 ILSCMVNTSEHPR
-283 LFSQGGG
+283 SRGGG
-290 VYNSGAFIMEG
+290 VYNEGSFIMEN
-301 GTIKGCTAIKERP
+301 GTIKGCTAIKERL
-314 TGGVLNRREFTMSGG
+314 TGGVYNLKEFTMSGG
-329 MIGESENDESHV
+329 TIGEEGKTDDESHV
-341 YNDAIT
+341 YNVADKT
-347 AAVFTISGDATIYTN
+347 AVFTISGTAKIYTN
-362 VANDSRLNADGGKVF
+362 VANDSRLNADGGEIF

-387 SSAVIAGTEGVAGST
+387 SSAVIAGTEGAADST

-409 NNCIIEKGQFTGDVT
+409 NNCIIEKGQFTGEVV
-424 NDGGGTIKG
+424 NGGSGTIRG
-433 GVFTGSV
+433 GAFKGSV
-440 TNNLGTILGG
+440 TNNLGAILGG
-450 DFSKASLSGELV
+450 DFSQATLSGELA
-462 ITFDPNN
+462 ITFDPDN
-469 GGNSSKQK
+469 GEEPDTQK
-477 VDWSKEGTPLEVPT
+477 VDWSHGGATLTAPS
-491 TEPTKEGHTFEGWYY
+491 EPTKEEHTFEGWYY
-506 DNNGVNTKWDFK
+506 DNNGENTEWNFE
-518 TDRARYTM
+518 TDRAKYTM
-526 TLKAKWEAN
+526 TLTAQWKAN
-535 TYNVTVKDDGNG
+535 TYTVTVKDDGNG
-547 TASADP
+547 TALADP
-553 APAKMGAEVSLT
+553 ASAKMGAEVRLT
-565 ATPNSGYHF
+565 AMPNSGYHF
-574 KKWEVVPDK
+574 KEWEVIPDK
-583 VKIENN
+583 VKIEDN

-611 GSGGGGGGTTYYTL
+611 SGGGGGGGTTYYTL
-625 TFETNGGDSIQAI
+625 TFETNGGDSMQAI

-666 KDLTQRITEIK
+666 KALTQRITEIK

-684 YADWKKREPDEPDAV
+684 YADWKKREPNEPDAV

-727 MDAAAFAPYAN
+727 MDTAVFAPYAN

-762 FTDVVRGSGTA
+762 FTDVVRDSGTA
-773 WFYDAVTWAQQ
+773 WFYDAVTWAQK
-784 NGIMGGYDNSSFAP
+784 NGIMGGYGNSSFAP

-817 KSYDTTQGGMAIREF
+817 KGYDTTQGGMAIREF
-832 GDYESISDYAMGAM
+832 DDYESISDYAMGAM

-861 LYPNGTATRAE
+861 LYPKGTATRAE
-872 IAAMLHR
+872 LAALFHR
-879 FVENGMK
+879 FAENGMK

>member
-8 IYTALLCTCFLFSTA
+8 IYTALLCTCFLLSTA

-35 EEMTTLSSR
+35 EMTTLSNR
-44 SGGTEV
+44 SGEAEV
-50 STKEALTS
+50 STPENLAS
-58 ALVDSNISKI
+58 ALVDS
-68 TLEKDID
+68 TKDTVKLTADIIID
-75 INDALTVNRA
+75 TTLTVNRA
-85 VKLDLNGF
+85 VTLDLSGF
-93 VLRMTGEDSVIKVGQ
+93 VLQMTGNDSVIKVEQ

-118 KDKTHKFAQNTAG
+118 KNTAHKFAQNTN
-131 LSAGLW
+131 GLW
-137 ELVDDSSTTS
+137 ELVDGSSTSS

-185 ASKDGGGVY
+185 ARYGGGVY
-194 LDDDS
+194 LDNND
-199 QTDASSE
+199 QTGKPSE
-206 FTMTDS
+206 FTMTS
-212 SIIGCTASGHGGGV
+212 RSIIGCTASDYGGGV
-226 AVNPAC
+226 AVNPKC
-232 KFTMD
+232 TFTMN

-251 GVYTNNSDTNRKGV
+251 GVYTNNSGTNGPGV

-272 ILSCTADTSGF
+272 ILSCKADSW
-283 LFSQGGG
+283 GGG
-290 VYNSGAFIMEG
+290 VYNEGSFIMED
-301 GTIKGCTAIKERP
+301 GTIKNCTAEWNWP
-314 TGGVLNRREFTMSGG
+314 SSGGVFNHREFTMSGG
-329 MIGESENDESHV
+329 AIGEENKTDKSHV
-341 YNDAIT
+341 YNNSFTSAI
-347 AAVFTISGDATIYTN
+347 FTISGDATIYTN
-362 VANDSRLNADGGKVF
+362 VANDSRLNADGGEIF
-377 GEVTNAVKNW
+377 GDVTNAVY
-387 SSAVIAGTEGVAGST
+387 SEYGAVIAGTEGAADST
-402 EFKGKVT
+402 KFSGAVT
-409 NNCIIEKGQFTGDVT
+409 NNETGT
-424 NDGGGTIKG
+424 IAGGT
-433 GVFTGSV
+433 FTHTV
-440 TNNLGTILGG
+440 TNNVNTVTNNVGTILGG
-450 DFSKASLSGELV
+450 DFSRAKSLSGKLV

-469 GGNSSKQK
+469 GDNMQ
-477 VDWSKEGTPLEVPT
+477 VDWKKEGVLLKAPT
-491 TEPTKEGHTFEGWYY
+491 SEPTKEGYTFEGWYY
-506 DNNGVNTKWDFK
+506 DNNGVNTKWNFE
-518 TDRARYTM
+518 TDKARYTM
-526 TLKAKWEAN
+526 TLTAKW
-535 TYNVTVKDDGNG
+535 
-547 TASADP
+547 
-553 APAKMGAEVSLT
+553 
-565 ATPNSGYHF
+565 
-574 KKWEVVPDK
+574 
-583 VKIENN
+583 
-589 KFTMPAAHV
+589 
-598 TVKAIFERNTSSG
+598 KANTSSSG
-611 GSGGGGGGTTYYTL
+611 GGGGGGTTYYTL
-625 TFETNGGDSIQAI
+625 TFETNGGGSMQAI

-762 FTDVVRGSGTA
+762 FADVMRGSGTA

-784 NGIMGGYDNSSFAP
+784 NGIMGGYSNSSFAP

-817 KSYDTTQGGMAIREF
+817 KGYDTTQGGMAIREF
-832 GDYESISDYAMGAM
+832 GDYESISDYAMSAM

>member
-8 IYTALLCTCFLFSTA
+8 IYTALLCTCFLLSTA
-23 SVPVSAAETEQE
+23 SVPISAAETEQE
-35 EEMTTLSSR
+35 EMTTLSNR
-44 SGGTEV
+44 SGEEEV
-50 STKEALTS
+50 STEDELTS
-58 ALVDSNISKI
+58 ALENSNISKI
-68 TLEKDID
+68 TLKQDIPISD
-75 INDALTVNRA
+75 TLTVNRA
-85 VKLDLNGF
+85 VTLDLNGF
-93 VLRMTGEDSVIKVGQ
+93 VLRMTEKDSVIKVGQ
-108 GGELT
+108 GGNLT
-113 IADSN
+113 IADSD
-118 KDKTHKFAQNTAG
+118 KDKEHKFAQPSGG

-137 ELVDDSSTTS
+137 ELNSNGSE
-147 KTVNGGIIT
+147 TVNGGIIT
-156 GGKAQKGGG
+156 GGKAEKGGG

-171 GKLHMTGGSIVGCQ
+171 GKLNMTGGSIVGCQ
-185 ASKDGGGVY
+185 ARYGGGVY
-194 LDDDS
+194 LDNND
-199 QTDASSE
+199 QTGEPSE
-206 FTMTDS
+206 FTMTS
-212 SIIGCTASGHGGGV
+212 RSIIGCTASDYGGGV
-226 AVNPAC
+226 AVNPKC
-232 KFTMD
+232 TFTM
-237 NDSEIRSCTARLGG
+237 NNGSAVRSCTARLGG
-251 GVYTNNSDTNRKGV
+251 GVYTNNNGTNGPGV
-265 FTLRNGA
+265 FTLHNGA
-272 ILSCTADTSGF
+272 ILSCKADSW
-283 LFSQGGG
+283 GGG
-290 VYNSGAFIMEG
+290 VYNEGSFIMED
-301 GTIKGCTAIKERP
+301 GTIKNCTAEWNWLSS
-314 TGGVLNRREFTMSGG
+314 GGVFNHREFTMSGG
-329 MIGESENDESHV
+329 AIGEENKTDKSHV
-341 YNDAIT
+341 YNNSFTSAI
-347 AAVFTISGDATIYTN
+347 FTISDDATIYTN
-362 VANDSRLNADGGKVF
+362 VANDSRLNADGGEIF
-377 GEVTNAVKNW
+377 GDVTNAVY
-387 SSAVIAGTEGVAGST
+387 SEYGAVIAGTGST
-402 EFKGKVT
+402 EFSGAVI
-409 NNCIIEKGQFTGDVT
+409 NNET
-424 NDGGGTIKG
+424 GTIAG

-450 DFSKASLSGELV
+450 DFSQAESLNGQLV

-469 GGNSSKQK
+469 GDKSSKQE
-477 VDWSKEGTPLEVPT
+477 VVWSKDGATLSAPT

-506 DNNGVNTKWDFK
+506 DNNGENTKWNFE
-518 TDRARYTM
+518 TDRAKYTM
-526 TLKAKWEAN
+526 TLKAKW
-535 TYNVTVKDDGNG
+535 
-547 TASADP
+547 
-553 APAKMGAEVSLT
+553 
-565 ATPNSGYHF
+565 
-574 KKWEVVPDK
+574 
-583 VKIENN
+583 
-589 KFTMPAAHV
+589 
-598 TVKAIFERNTSSG
+598 KANTSSSG
-611 GSGGGGGGTTYYTL
+611 GGGGGGTTYYTL
-625 TFETNGGDSIQAI
+625 TFETNGGDSMQAI

-684 YADWKKREPDEPDAV
+684 YADWKKREPDAV

-817 KSYDTTQGGMAIREF
+817 KGYDTTQGGMAIREF

>member
-44 SGGTEV
+44 SGEAEV
-50 STKEALTS
+50 STVEDLTS
-58 ALVDSNISKI
+58 ALGDSTKDTVKLTANII
-68 TLEKDID
+68 ID
-75 INDALTVNRA
+75 TTLTVNRA
-85 VKLDLNGF
+85 VTLDLNGF
-93 VLRMTGEDSVIKVGQ
+93 VLRIPEKDSVIKVEQ

-113 IADSN
+113 IADS
-118 KDKTHKFAQNTAG
+118 DKTTEHKFAQNPD
-131 LSAGLW
+131 GLW
-137 ELVDDSSTTS
+137 VLVSDDSTTS
-147 KTVNGGIIT
+147 KTVKGGIIT

-171 GKLHMTGGSIVGCQ
+171 GKLNMTGGSIVGCQ
-185 ASKDGGGVY
+185 AKFGGGVY
-194 LDDDS
+194 LDNND
-199 QTDASSE
+199 QTGEPSE
-206 FTMTDS
+206 FTMTS
-212 SIIGCTASGHGGGV
+212 SRIIGCTASDNGGGV

-232 KFTMD
+232 TFTM
-237 NDSEIRSCTARLGG
+237 NNGSEIRSCTARNGG
-251 GVYTNNSDTNRKGV
+251 GVYTNTSRKNGNGV

-272 ILSCTADTSGF
+272 ILSCMVNTSEHPR
-283 LFSQGGG
+283 SRGGG
-290 VYNSGAFIMEG
+290 VYNEGSFIMEN
-301 GTIKGCTAIKERP
+301 GTIKGCTAIKERL
-314 TGGVLNRREFTMSGG
+314 TGGVYNLKEFTMSGG
-329 MIGESENDESHV
+329 TIGEEGKTDDESHV
-341 YNDAIT
+341 YNVADKT
-347 AAVFTISGDATIYTN
+347 AAFTISGTAKIYTN
-362 VANDSRLNADGGKVF
+362 VANDSRLNADGGEIF

-387 SSAVIAGTEGVAGST
+387 SSAVIAGTEGAADST

-409 NNCIIEKGQFTGDVT
+409 NNCIIEKGQFTGEVV
-424 NDGGGTIKG
+424 NGGSGTIRG
-433 GVFTGSV
+433 GAFKGSV
-440 TNNLGTILGG
+440 TNNLGAILGG
-450 DFSKASLSGELV
+450 DFSQATLSGELA
-462 ITFDPNN
+462 ITFDPDN
-469 GGNSSKQK
+469 GEEPDTQK
-477 VDWSKEGTPLEVPT
+477 VDWSHGGATLTAPS
-491 TEPTKEGHTFEGWYY
+491 EPTKEEHTFEGWYY
-506 DNNGVNTKWDFK
+506 DNNGENTEWNFE
-518 TDRARYTM
+518 TDRAKYTM
-526 TLKAKWEAN
+526 TLTAQWKAN
-535 TYNVTVKDDGNG
+535 TYTVTVKDDGNG
-547 TASADP
+547 TALADP
-553 APAKMGAEVSLT
+553 ASAKMGAEVRLT
-565 ATPNSGYHF
+565 AMPNSGYHF
-574 KKWEVVPDK
+574 KEWEVIPDK
-583 VKIENN
+583 VKIEDN

-611 GSGGGGGGTTYYTL
+611 SGGGGGGGTTYYTL
-625 TFETNGGDSIQAI
+625 TFETNGGDSMQAI

-666 KDLTQRITEIK
+666 KALTQRITEIK

-684 YADWKKREPDEPDAV
+684 YADWKKREPNEPDAV

-784 NGIMGGYDNSSFAP
+784 NGIMGGYGNSSFAP

-817 KSYDTTQGGMAIREF
+817 KGYDTTQGGMAIREF
-832 GDYESISDYAMGAM
+832 DDYESISDYAMGAM

-861 LYPNGTATRAE
+861 LYPKGTATRAE
-872 IAAMLHR
+872 IAALFHR
-879 FVENGMK
+879 FAENGMK

>member
-23 SVPVSAAETEQE
+23 SVPVSAAETEQG
-35 EEMTTLSSR
+35 EMITLSNR
-44 SGGTEV
+44 SGEAEV
-50 STKEALTS
+50 SMKDALTS
-58 ALVDSNISKI
+58 ALGDSNISKI
-68 TLEKDID
+68 TLKQDIAISD
-75 INDALTVNRA
+75 TLTVNRA
-85 VKLDLNGF
+85 VTLDLNGF
-93 VLRMTGEDSVIKVGQ
+93 VLRMTKEGSVIKVEQ

-113 IADSN
+113 IADSDT
-118 KDKTHKFAQNTAG
+118 DKAHKFVQSTG
-131 LSAGLW
+131 GLW
-137 ELVDDSSTTS
+137 VLVDDSS
-147 KTVNGGIIT
+147 KTVYGGIIT
-156 GGKAQKGGG
+156 GGNAQKGGG

-171 GKLHMTGGSIVGCQ
+171 GKLNMTGGSIVGCQ
-185 ASKDGGGVY
+185 AKFGGGVY
-194 LDDDS
+194 LDNND
-199 QTDASSE
+199 QTGEPSE
-206 FTMTDS
+206 FTMTS
-212 SIIGCTASGHGGGV
+212 SRIIGCTASDNGGGV

-232 KFTMD
+232 TFTM
-237 NDSEIRSCTARLGG
+237 NNGSEIRSCTARNGG
-251 GVYTNNSDTNRKGV
+251 GVYTNTSRKNGNGV

-272 ILSCTADTSGF
+272 ILSCTADTSGH
-283 LFSQGGG
+283 LSSRGGG
-290 VYNSGAFIMEG
+290 VYNEGSFIMEN
-301 GTIKGCTAIKERP
+301 GTIKGCTAIKMKERP
-314 TGGVLNRREFTMSGG
+314 TGGVYNLKEFTMRGG
-329 MIGESENDESHV
+329 TIGEEGENENDESHV
-341 YNDAIT
+341 YNAADT
-347 AAVFTISGDATIYTN
+347 AAVFTISGTAKIYTN
-362 VANDSRLNADGGKVF
+362 VYNDSRLNADGGEIF

-387 SSAVIAGTEGVAGST
+387 SSAVIAGTEGAAGST

-409 NNCIIEKGQFTGDVT
+409 NNCIIEKGQFTGEVM

-433 GVFTGSV
+433 GTFTGSV
-440 TNNLGTILGG
+440 TNNLGAILGG
-450 DFSKASLSGELV
+450 DFSQATLSGQLA

-469 GGNSSKQK
+469 EGDSSSRQD
-477 VDWSKEGTPLEVPT
+477 VVWSKDGAPLAVPT
-491 TEPTKEGHTFEGWYY
+491 PEPTKEGHTFAGWCY
-506 DNNGVNTKWDFK
+506 DNNGVNTKWDFDK
-518 TDRARYTM
+518 DKAKYTM
-526 TLKAKWEAN
+526 TLKAQWEAN
-535 TYNVTVKDDGNG
+535 TYTVTVENDGNG

-553 APAKMGAEVSLT
+553 ASAKMGDEVSLT

-574 KKWEVVPDK
+574 KKWEVVSSDVEIK
-583 VKIENN
+583 DN

-598 TVKAIFERNTSSG
+598 TVKAIFERNASSSG
-611 GSGGGGGGTTYYTL
+611 GGGGGGTTYYTL

-684 YADWKKREPDEPDAV
+684 YADWKKREPNEPDAV

-817 KSYDTTQGGMAIREF
+817 KGYDTTQGGMAIREF
-832 GDYESISDYAMGAM
+832 DDYESISDYAMGAM

-861 LYPNGTATRAE
+861 LYPKGTATRAE
-872 IAAMLHR
+872 IAALFHR
-879 FVENGMK
+879 FAENGMK

>member
-8 IYTALLCTCFLFSTA
+8 IYTALLCTCFLLSAA

-35 EEMTTLSSR
+35 EEMITLSSR
-44 SGGTEV
+44 SGEAEV
-50 STKEALTS
+50 STKDELTS
-58 ALVDSNISKI
+58 ALGDS
-68 TLEKDID
+68 TKDTVKLTADIIID
-75 INDALTVNRA
+75 TTLTVNRA
-85 VKLDLNGF
+85 VTLDLNGF
-93 VLRMTGEDSVIKVGQ
+93 VLQRTGEGSVIKVEQ

-118 KDKTHKFAQNTAG
+118 KNTAHKFAQNTN
-131 LSAGLW
+131 GLW
-137 ELVDDSSTTS
+137 ELVDGSSTSS

-156 GGKAQKGGG
+156 GGNAQKGGG

-185 ASKDGGGVY
+185 AGHGGGVY
-194 LDDDS
+194 LDNND
-199 QTDASSE
+199 QTGEPSK
-206 FTMTDS
+206 FTMTS
-212 SIIGCTASGHGGGV
+212 SRIIGCTASGHGGGV
-226 AVNPAC
+226 AVNPKC
-232 KFTMD
+232 TFTMD

-251 GVYTNNSDTNRKGV
+251 GVYTNNSDTNGKGV

-433 GVFTGSV
+433 GAFTGSV

-450 DFSKASLSGELV
+450 DFSRAKSLSGKLV
-462 ITFDPNN
+462 ITFEPNN
-469 GGNSSKQK
+469 GDNMQ
-477 VDWSKEGTPLEVPT
+477 VDWKKEGATLSAPT

-506 DNNGVNTKWDFK
+506 DNNGENRKWDFE
-518 TDRARYTM
+518 TDKAKYTM
-526 TLKAKWEAN
+526 TLTAQWKAN
-535 TYNVTVKDDGNG
+535 TYNVMVKDDGNG

-553 APAKMGAEVSLT
+553 ASAKMGAEVSLT
-565 ATPNSGYHF
+565 AMPNSGYHF
-574 KKWEVVPDK
+574 KKWEVVSGD
-583 VKIENN
+583 VEIENN
-589 KFTMPAAHV
+589 KFTMPAADV
-598 TVKAIFERNTSSG
+598 TVKAIFERNASSG

-625 TFETNGGDSIQAI
+625 TFETNGGGSMQAI

-817 KSYDTTQGGMAIREF
+817 KGYDTTQGGMAIREF
-832 GDYESISDYAMGAM
+832 RDYESISDYAMGAM

>member
-44 SGGTEV
+44 SGGAEV
-50 STKEALTS
+50 STPADLAS
-58 ALVDSNISKI
+58 ALGDS
-68 TLEKDID
+68 TKDTVKLTADIIID
-75 INDALTVNRA
+75 TTLTVNRA
-85 VKLDLNGF
+85 VTLDLNGF
-93 VLRMTGEDSVIKVGQ
+93 VLRMTKEGSVIKVEQ
-108 GGELT
+108 GGNLT
-113 IADSN
+113 IADSDT
-118 KDKTHKFAQNTAG
+118 DKAHKFVQSTG
-131 LSAGLW
+131 GLW
-137 ELVDDSSTTS
+137 VLVDDSS
-147 KTVNGGIIT
+147 KTVYGGIIT
-156 GGKAQKGGG
+156 GGNAQKGGG

-171 GKLHMTGGSIVGCQ
+171 GKLNMTGGSIVGCQ
-185 ASKDGGGVY
+185 AKFGGGVY
-194 LDDDS
+194 LDNND
-199 QTDASSE
+199 QTGEPSE
-206 FTMTDS
+206 FTMTS
-212 SIIGCTASGHGGGV
+212 SRIIGCTASDNGGGV

-232 KFTMD
+232 TFTM
-237 NDSEIRSCTARLGG
+237 NNGSEIRSCTARNGG
-251 GVYTNNSDTNRKGV
+251 GVYTNTSRKNGNGV

-272 ILSCTADTSGF
+272 ILSCMVNTSEHPR
-283 LFSQGGG
+283 SRGGG
-290 VYNSGAFIMEG
+290 VYNEGSFIMEN
-301 GTIKGCTAIKERP
+301 GTIKGCTAIKERL
-314 TGGVLNRREFTMSGG
+314 TGGVYNLKEFTMSGG
-329 MIGESENDESHV
+329 TIGEEGKTDDESHV
-341 YNDAIT
+341 YNAADKT
-347 AAVFTISGDATIYTN
+347 AVFTISGTAKIYTN
-362 VANDSRLNADGGKVF
+362 VANDSRLNADGGEIF

-387 SSAVIAGTEGVAGST
+387 SSAVIAGTEGAADST

-409 NNCIIEKGQFTGDVT
+409 NNCIIEKGQFTGEVV
-424 NDGGGTIKG
+424 NGGSGTIRG
-433 GVFTGSV
+433 GAFKGSV
-440 TNNLGTILGG
+440 TNNLGAILGG
-450 DFSKASLSGELV
+450 DFSQATLSGELA
-462 ITFDPNN
+462 ITFDPDN
-469 GGNSSKQK
+469 GEEPDTQK
-477 VDWSKEGTPLEVPT
+477 VDWSHGGATLTAPS
-491 TEPTKEGHTFEGWYY
+491 EPTKEEHTFEGWYY
-506 DNNGVNTKWDFK
+506 DNNGENTEWNFE
-518 TDRARYTM
+518 TDKAKYTM
-526 TLKAKWEAN
+526 TLTAQWKAN
-535 TYNVTVKDDGNG
+535 TYTVTVENDGNG

-553 APAKMGAEVSLT
+553 ASAKMGAEVSLT
-565 ATPNSGYHF
+565 AMPKSGYHF
-574 KKWEVVPDK
+574 KRWEVVPDK
-583 VKIENN
+583 VEIENN
-589 KFTMPAAHV
+589 KFTMPADDV
-598 TVKAIFERNTSSG
+598 TVKAIFERNASSG

-625 TFETNGGDSIQAI
+625 TFETNGGGSMQAI

-684 YADWKKREPDEPDAV
+684 YADWKKREPDAV

-817 KSYDTTQGGMAIREF
+817 KGYDTTQGGMAIREF
-832 GDYESISDYAMGAM
+832 DDYESISDYAMGAM

-861 LYPNGTATRAE
+861 LYPKGTATRAE
-872 IAAMLHR
+872 LAALFHR
-879 FVENGMK
+879 FAENGMK

>member
-44 SGGTEV
+44 SGGAEV
-50 STKEALTS
+50 STPEDLAS
-58 ALVDSNISKI
+58 ALGDS
-68 TLEKDID
+68 TKDTVKLTADIIID
-75 INDALTVNRA
+75 TTLTVNRA
-85 VKLDLNGF
+85 VTLDLNGF
-93 VLRMTGEDSVIKVGQ
+93 VLRMTKEGSVIKVEQ
-108 GGELT
+108 GGNLT
-113 IADSN
+113 IADSDT
-118 KDKTHKFAQNTAG
+118 DKAHKFVQSTG
-131 LSAGLW
+131 GLW
-137 ELVDDSSTTS
+137 VLVDDSS
-147 KTVNGGIIT
+147 KTVYGGIIT
-156 GGKAQKGGG
+156 GGNAQKGGG

-171 GKLHMTGGSIVGCQ
+171 GKLNMTGGSIVGCQ
-185 ASKDGGGVY
+185 AKFGGGVY
-194 LDDDS
+194 LDNND
-199 QTDASSE
+199 QTGEPSE
-206 FTMTDS
+206 FTMTS
-212 SIIGCTASGHGGGV
+212 SRIIGCTASDNGGGV

-232 KFTMD
+232 TFTM
-237 NDSEIRSCTARLGG
+237 NNGSEIRSCTARNGG
-251 GVYTNNSDTNRKGV
+251 GVYTNTSRKNGNGV

-272 ILSCTADTSGF
+272 ILSCMVNTSEHPR
-283 LFSQGGG
+283 SRGGG
-290 VYNSGAFIMEG
+290 VYNEGSFIMEN
-301 GTIKGCTAIKERP
+301 GTIKGCTAIKERL
-314 TGGVLNRREFTMSGG
+314 TGGVYNLKEFTMSGG
-329 MIGESENDESHV
+329 TIGEEGKTDDESHV
-341 YNDAIT
+341 YNVADKT
-347 AAVFTISGDATIYTN
+347 AVFTISGTAKIYTN
-362 VANDSRLNADGGKVF
+362 VANDSRLNADGGEIF

-387 SSAVIAGTEGVAGST
+387 SSAVIAGTEGAADST

-409 NNCIIEKGQFTGDVT
+409 NNCIIEKGQFTGEVV
-424 NDGGGTIKG
+424 NGGSGTIRG
-433 GVFTGSV
+433 GAFKGSV
-440 TNNLGTILGG
+440 TNNLGAILGG
-450 DFSKASLSGELV
+450 DFSQATLSGELA
-462 ITFDPNN
+462 ITFDPDN
-469 GGNSSKQK
+469 GEEPDTQK
-477 VDWSKEGTPLEVPT
+477 VDWSHGGATLTAPS
-491 TEPTKEGHTFEGWYY
+491 EPTKEEHTFEGWYY
-506 DNNGVNTKWDFK
+506 DNNGENTEWNFE

-526 TLKAKWEAN
+526 RLTAQWKAN
-535 TYNVTVKDDGNG
+535 TYTVTVKDDGNG
-547 TASADP
+547 TALADP
-553 APAKMGAEVSLT
+553 ASAKMGAEVSLT
-565 ATPNSGYHF
+565 AMPNSGYHF

-583 VKIENN
+583 VEIENN
-589 KFTMPAAHV
+589 KFTMPADDV
-598 TVKAIFERNTSSG
+598 TVKAIFERNASSG
-611 GSGGGGGGTTYYTL
+611 GGGGGGTTYYTL
-625 TFETNGGDSIQAI
+625 TFETNGGGSMQAI

-684 YADWKKREPDEPDAV
+684 YADWKKREPDAV

-784 NGIMGGYDNSSFAP
+784 NGIMGGYGNSSFAP

-817 KSYDTTQGGMAIREF
+817 KGYDTTQGGMAIREF
-832 GDYESISDYAMGAM
+832 DDYESISDYAMGAM

-861 LYPNGTATRAE
+861 LYPKGTATRAE
-872 IAAMLHR
+872 IAALFHR
-879 FVENGMK
+879 FAENGMK

>member
-8 IYTALLCTCFLFSTA
+8 IYTALLCTCFLLSTA

-44 SGGTEV
+44 SGEAEV
-50 STKEALTS
+50 STKDELTS
-58 ALVDSNISKI
+58 ALRDS
-68 TLEKDID
+68 TKDTVKLTADIIID
-75 INDALTVNRA
+75 TTLTVNRA
-85 VKLDLNGF
+85 VTLDLNGF
-93 VLRMTGEDSVIKVGQ
+93 VLQRTGEGSVIKVEQDGN
-108 GGELT
+108 LT

-118 KDKTHKFAQNTAG
+118 KNTAHKFAQNTN
-131 LSAGLW
+131 GLW
-137 ELVDDSSTTS
+137 ELVVGSSTSS

-156 GGKAQKGGG
+156 GGKAKKGGG

-185 ASKDGGGVY
+185 ARDGGGVY
-194 LDDDS
+194 LDNND
-199 QTDASSE
+199 QTGGFSE

-212 SIIGCTASGHGGGV
+212 RIIGCTASDTGGGV
-226 AVNPAC
+226 VVDPAC
-232 KFTMD
+232 TFTMD

-251 GVYTNNSDTNRKGV
+251 GVYTNNSDTNGKGV

-290 VYNSGAFIMEG
+290 VYNLGAFIMKS

-329 MIGESENDESHV
+329 MIGKEDKTDESHV
-341 YNDAIT
+341 YNDAT
-347 AAVFTISGDATIYTN
+347 EAAVLTISGAAKIYTN
-362 VANDSRLNADGGKVF
+362 VANNSRLNAYGGEIS
-377 GEVTNAVKNW
+377 GEVKNAVA
-387 SSAVIAGTEGVAGST
+387 SRYAVITGTEEAAGST
-402 EFKGKVT
+402 EFSGAVI
-409 NNCIIEKGQFTGDVT
+409 NSEA
-424 NDGGGTIKG
+424 GTIAG

-440 TNNLGTILGG
+440 TNNLGAILGG
-450 DFSKASLSGELV
+450 DFSQATLSGKLA

-469 GGNSSKQK
+469 EGDSSSRQD
-477 VDWSKEGTPLEVPT
+477 VVWSNDGAPLAVPT
-491 TEPTKEGHTFEGWYY
+491 PEPTKEGYTFEGWYY
-506 DNNGVNTKWDFK
+506 DNNGENTKWNFE
-518 TDRARYTM
+518 TDRAKYTM
-526 TLKAKWEAN
+526 TLKAKW
-535 TYNVTVKDDGNG
+535 
-547 TASADP
+547 
-553 APAKMGAEVSLT
+553 
-565 ATPNSGYHF
+565 
-574 KKWEVVPDK
+574 
-583 VKIENN
+583 
-589 KFTMPAAHV
+589 
-598 TVKAIFERNTSSG
+598 KANTSSSG
-611 GSGGGGGGTTYYTL
+611 GGGGGGTTYYTL

-773 WFYDAVTWAQQ
+773 WFYDAVTWAQK
-784 NGIMGGYDNSSFAP
+784 NGIMGGYSNSSFAP

-817 KSYDTTQGGMAIREF
+817 KGYDTTQGGMAIREF

-861 LYPNGTATRAE
+861 LYPKGTATRAE
-872 IAAMLHR
+872 IAALLHR

>member
-35 EEMTTLSSR
+35 EMTTLSNR
-44 SGGTEV
+44 SGEAEV
-50 STKEALTS
+50 STKDELTS
-58 ALVDSNISKI
+58 ALGDS
-68 TLEKDID
+68 TKDTVKLTEDIIID
-75 INDALTVNRA
+75 TTLTVNRA
-85 VKLDLNGF
+85 VTLDLNGF
-93 VLRMTGEDSVIKVGQ
+93 VLRRTGEGSVIKVEQ

-113 IADSN
+113 IADSD
-118 KDKTHKFAQNTAG
+118 KDKEHKFAQPSGG

-137 ELVDDSSTTS
+137 ELNSNGSE
-147 KTVNGGIIT
+147 TVNGGIIT

-171 GKLHMTGGSIVGCQ
+171 GKLNMTGGSIVGCQ
-185 ASKDGGGVY
+185 ARYGGGVY
-194 LDDDS
+194 LDNND
-199 QTDASSE
+199 QTGEPSE
-206 FTMTDS
+206 FTMTS
-212 SIIGCTASGHGGGV
+212 RSIIGCTASDYGGGV
-226 AVNPAC
+226 AVNPKC
-232 KFTMD
+232 TFTM
-237 NDSEIRSCTARLGG
+237 NNGSAVRSCTARLGG
-251 GVYTNNSDTNRKGV
+251 GVYTNNNGTNGPGV

-272 ILSCTADTSGF
+272 ILSCKADSW
-283 LFSQGGG
+283 GGG
-290 VYNSGAFIMEG
+290 VYNEGSFIMED
-301 GTIKGCTAIKERP
+301 GTIKNCTAGWDGSSS
-314 TGGVLNRREFTMSGG
+314 GGVFNHREFTMSSGA
-329 MIGESENDESHV
+329 IGEKDKPDESHV
-341 YNDAIT
+341 YNNSFTSAI
-347 AAVFTISGDATIYTN
+347 FTISGDAKIYTN
-362 VANDSRLNADGGKVF
+362 VANDSRLNAYGGEIF
-377 GEVTNAVKNW
+377 GDVTNAVY
-387 SSAVIAGTEGVAGST
+387 SEYGAVIAGTEGAAGST
-402 EFKGKVT
+402 EFSGAVI
-409 NNCIIEKGQFTGDVT
+409 NSEA
-424 NDGGGTIKG
+424 GTIAG

-440 TNNLGTILGG
+440 TNNLGAILGG
-450 DFSKASLSGELV
+450 DFSRAKSLSGKLV

-469 GGNSSKQK
+469 GGNSSRQE
-477 VDWSKEGTPLEVPT
+477 VVWSKNGAKLIAPIPK
-491 TEPTKEGHTFEGWYY
+491 PTKEGHTFEGWYY
-506 DNNGVNTKWDFK
+506 DNNGENTEWDFE
-518 TDRARYTM
+518 TDRAKYTM
-526 TLKAKWEAN
+526 RLTAKWKAN
-535 TYNVTVKDDGNG
+535 IYNVTVENDGNG

-553 APAKMGAEVSLT
+553 ASAKMGAEVSLT
-565 ATPNSGYHF
+565 AMPKSGYHF
-574 KKWEVVPDK
+574 KEWK
-583 VKIENN
+583 VISGDVEIEDN
-589 KFTMPAAHV
+589 KFTMPADNV
-598 TVKAIFERNTSSG
+598 TVKAIFERNASSG

-625 TFETNGGDSIQAI
+625 TFETNGGDSMQAI

-666 KDLTQRITEIK
+666 AALTQRITEIK

-684 YADWKKREPDEPDAV
+684 YADWKKREPNEPDAV

-784 NGIMGGYDNSSFAP
+784 NGIMGGYGNSSFAP

-817 KSYDTTQGGMAIREF
+817 KGYDTTQGGMAIREF
-832 GDYESISDYAMGAM
+832 DDYESISDYAMGAM

-861 LYPNGTATRAE
+861 LYPKGTATRAE
-872 IAAMLHR
+872 IAALFHR
-879 FVENGMK
+879 FAENGMK

>member
-8 IYTALLCTCFLFSTA
+8 IYTALLCTCFLLSTA

-44 SGGTEV
+44 SGGAEV
-50 STKEALTS
+50 STPEDLAS
-58 ALVDSNISKI
+58 ALRDS
-68 TLEKDID
+68 TKDTVKLTADIIID
-75 INDALTVNRA
+75 TTLTVNRA
-85 VKLDLNGF
+85 VTLDLNGF
-93 VLRMTGEDSVIKVGQ
+93 VLRMTKEGSVIKVEQ
-108 GGELT
+108 GGNLT
-113 IADSN
+113 IADSDT
-118 KDKTHKFAQNTAG
+118 DKAHKFVQSTG
-131 LSAGLW
+131 GLW
-137 ELVDDSSTTS
+137 VLVDDSS
-147 KTVNGGIIT
+147 KTVYGGIIT
-156 GGKAQKGGG
+156 GGNAQKGGG

-171 GKLHMTGGSIVGCQ
+171 GKLNMTGGSIVGCQ
-185 ASKDGGGVY
+185 AKFGGGVY
-194 LDDDS
+194 LDNND
-199 QTDASSE
+199 QTGEPSE
-206 FTMTDS
+206 FTMTSS
-212 SIIGCTASGHGGGV
+212 SIIGCTASDNGGGV

-232 KFTMD
+232 TFTM
-237 NDSEIRSCTARLGG
+237 NNGSEIRSCTARNGG
-251 GVYTNNSDTNRKGV
+251 GVYTNTSRKNGNGV

-272 ILSCTADTSGF
+272 ILSCMVNTSEHPR
-283 LFSQGGG
+283 SRGGG
-290 VYNSGAFIMEG
+290 VYNEGSFIMEN
-301 GTIKGCTAIKERP
+301 GTIKGCTAIKERL
-314 TGGVLNRREFTMSGG
+314 TGGVYNLKEFTMSGG
-329 MIGESENDESHV
+329 TIGEEGKTDDESHV
-341 YNDAIT
+341 YNVADKT
-347 AAVFTISGDATIYTN
+347 AAFTISGAAKIYTN
-362 VANDSRLNADGGKVF
+362 VANDSRLNADGGEIF

-387 SSAVIAGTEGVAGST
+387 SSAVIAGTEGAADST

-409 NNCIIEKGQFTGDVT
+409 NNCIIEKGQFTGEVV
-424 NDGGGTIKG
+424 NGGSGTIRG
-433 GVFTGSV
+433 GAFKGSV
-440 TNNLGTILGG
+440 TNNLGAILGG
-450 DFSKASLSGELV
+450 DFSQATLSGELA
-462 ITFDPNN
+462 ITFDPDN
-469 GGNSSKQK
+469 GEEPDTQK
-477 VDWSKEGTPLEVPT
+477 VDWSHGGATLTAPS
-491 TEPTKEGHTFEGWYY
+491 EPTKEEHTFEGWYY
-506 DNNGVNTKWDFK
+506 DNNGVNTKWDFE
-518 TDRARYTM
+518 TDKAKYTM
-526 TLKAKWEAN
+526 TLTAQWKAN
-535 TYNVTVKDDGNG
+535 TYTVTVENDGNG

-553 APAKMGAEVSLT
+553 ASAKMGAEVSLT
-565 ATPNSGYHF
+565 AMPKSGYHF
-574 KKWEVVPDK
+574 KRWEVVPDK
-583 VKIENN
+583 VEIEDN
-589 KFTMPAAHV
+589 KFTMPAENV
-598 TVKAIFERNTSSG
+598 TVKAIFERNASSG

-684 YADWKKREPDEPDAV
+684 YADWKKREPDAV

-713 RDVLFSYEKGLMSG
+713 QDVLFSYEKGLMSG
-727 MDAAAFAPYAN
+727 MDAAVFAPYAN

-784 NGIMGGYDNSSFAP
+784 NGIMGGYGNSSFAP

-817 KSYDTTQGGMAIREF
+817 KGYDTTQGGMAIREF
-832 GDYESISDYAMGAM
+832 DDYESISDYAMGAM

-861 LYPNGTATRAE
+861 LYPKGTATRAE
-872 IAAMLHR
+872 IAALFHR
-879 FVENGMK
+879 FAENGMK

>member
-35 EEMTTLSSR
+35 EMTTLSNR
-44 SGGTEV
+44 SGEAEV
-50 STKEALTS
+50 STAADLTS
-58 ALVDSNISKI
+58 ALGDSNISKI
-68 TLEKDID
+68 TLEQDIPISD
-75 INDALTVNRA
+75 TLTVNRA
-85 VKLDLNGF
+85 VTLDLNGF
-93 VLRMTGEDSVIKVGQ
+93 VLQRTGEGSVIKVEQ

-118 KDKTHKFAQNTAG
+118 KNTAHKFAQNTN
-131 LSAGLW
+131 GLW
-137 ELVDDSSTTS
+137 ELVDGSSTSS

-156 GGKAQKGGG
+156 GGKAQNGGG

-185 ASKDGGGVY
+185 AKDGGGVY

-212 SIIGCTASGHGGGV
+212 SIIGCTASGYGGGV

-237 NDSEIRSCTARLGG
+237 NDSEIRGCTARLGG
-251 GVYTNNSDTNRKGV
+251 GVYTDNSDANGPGV

-272 ILSCTADTSGF
+272 ILSCTANPSDY

-290 VYNSGAFIMEG
+290 VYNLGAFIMKS

-329 MIGESENDESHV
+329 MIGKEDKTDESHV
-341 YNDAIT
+341 YNDAT
-347 AAVFTISGDATIYTN
+347 EAAVLTISGDAKIYTN
-362 VANDSRLNADGGKVF
+362 VANDSRLNAYGGEIF
-377 GEVTNAVKNW
+377 GDVTNAVA
-387 SSAVIAGTEGVAGST
+387 SRYAVITGTEEAAGST
-402 EFKGKVT
+402 EFSGAVI
-409 NNCIIEKGQFTGDVT
+409 NNKA
-424 NDGGGTIKG
+424 GTIAG

-450 DFSKASLSGELV
+450 DFSQAEPLNGQLA

-469 GGNSSKQK
+469 GDKSSRQE
-477 VDWSKEGTPLEVPT
+477 VVWSKGGAKLLVPT
-491 TEPTKEGHTFEGWYY
+491 PEPTKEGHTFEGWCY
-506 DNNGVNTKWDFK
+506 DNNGVNTEWDFE
-518 TDRARYTM
+518 TDRAKYTM
-526 TLKAKWEAN
+526 TLTAQWEAN
-535 TYNVTVKDDGNG
+535 TYNVTVENDGNG
-547 TASADP
+547 TASAAP
-553 APAKMGAEVSLT
+553 APASMGAEVSLT

-574 KKWEVVPDK
+574 KKWEVVSDN
-583 VKIENN
+583 VEIEDN

-598 TVKAIFERNTSSG
+598 TVKAIFERNASS
-611 GSGGGGGGTTYYTL
+611 SGGGGGGGMTYYTL
-625 TFETNGGDSIQAI
+625 TFETNGGDSMQAI

-684 YADWKKREPDEPDAV
+684 YADWKKREPDAV

-762 FTDVVRGSGTA
+762 FADVVRGSGTA

-817 KSYDTTQGGMAIREF
+817 KGYDTTQGGMAIREF
-832 GDYESISDYAMGAM
+832 DDYESISDYAMGAM

-861 LYPNGTATRAE
+861 LYPKGTATRAE
-872 IAAMLHR
+872 IAALFHR
-879 FVENGMK
+879 FAENGMK

>member
-23 SVPVSAAETEQE
+23 SVPVSAAETEQG
-35 EEMTTLSSR
+35 EMITLSNR
-44 SGGTEV
+44 SGEAEV
-50 STKEALTS
+50 STKDALTS
-58 ALVDSNISKI
+58 ALGDSNISKI
-68 TLEKDID
+68 TLKQDIAISD
-75 INDALTVNRA
+75 TLTVNRA
-85 VKLDLNGF
+85 VTLDLNGF
-93 VLRMTGEDSVIKVGQ
+93 VLRMTKEGSVIKVEQ

-113 IADSN
+113 IADSDT
-118 KDKTHKFAQNTAG
+118 DKAHKFVQSTG
-131 LSAGLW
+131 GLW
-137 ELVDDSSTTS
+137 VLVDDSS
-147 KTVNGGIIT
+147 KTVYGGIIT
-156 GGKAQKGGG
+156 GGNAQKGGG

-171 GKLHMTGGSIVGCQ
+171 GKLNMTGGSIVGCQ
-185 ASKDGGGVY
+185 AKFGGGVY
-194 LDDDS
+194 LDNND
-199 QTDASSE
+199 QTGEPSE
-206 FTMTDS
+206 FTMTS
-212 SIIGCTASGHGGGV
+212 SRIIGCTASDNGGGV

-232 KFTMD
+232 TFTM
-237 NDSEIRSCTARLGG
+237 NNGSEIRSCTARNGG
-251 GVYTNNSDTNRKGV
+251 GVYTNTSRKNGNGV

-272 ILSCTADTSGF
+272 ILSCTADTSGH
-283 LFSQGGG
+283 LSSRGGG
-290 VYNSGAFIMEG
+290 VYNEGSFIMEN
-301 GTIKGCTAIKERP
+301 GTIKGCTAIKMKERP
-314 TGGVLNRREFTMSGG
+314 TGGVYNLKEFTMRGG
-329 MIGESENDESHV
+329 TIGEEGENENDESHV
-341 YNDAIT
+341 YNAADT
-347 AAVFTISGDATIYTN
+347 AAVFTISGTAKIYTN
-362 VANDSRLNADGGKVF
+362 VYNDSRLNADGGEIF

-387 SSAVIAGTEGVAGST
+387 SSAVIAGTEGAAGST

-409 NNCIIEKGQFTGDVT
+409 NNCIIEKGQFTGEVM

-433 GVFTGSV
+433 GTFTGSV
-440 TNNLGTILGG
+440 TNNLGAILGG
-450 DFSKASLSGELV
+450 DFSQAESLSGKLV

-469 GGNSSKQK
+469 GDNSSRQEVYWK
-477 VDWSKEGTPLEVPT
+477 KEGAPLIAPIPK
-491 TEPTKEGHTFEGWYY
+491 PTKEEHTFEGWYY
-506 DNNGVNTKWDFK
+506 DNKGENRKWDFE

-526 TLKAKWEAN
+526 TLTAKWKAN
-535 TYNVTVKDDGNG
+535 TYNVTVENDGNG

-553 APAKMGAEVSLT
+553 ASAKMDDKVELI
-565 ATPNSGYHF
+565 ATPKSGYHF
-574 KKWEVVPDK
+574 KEWEVISGN
-583 VKIENN
+583 VKIEDN
-589 KFTMPAAHV
+589 KFTMPAENV
-598 TVKAIFERNTSSG
+598 TVKAIFERNASS
-611 GSGGGGGGTTYYTL
+611 SGGGGGGTTYYTL
-625 TFETNGGDSIQAI
+625 TFETNGGGSMQAI

-666 KDLTQRITEIK
+666 SALTQRITEIK

-684 YADWKKREPDEPDAV
+684 YADWKKREPDAV

-762 FTDVVRGSGTA
+762 FTDVVRDSGTA

-784 NGIMGGYDNSSFAP
+784 NGIMGGYGNSSFAP

-817 KSYDTTQGGMAIREF
+817 KGYDTTQGGMAIREF
-832 GDYESISDYAMGAM
+832 DDYESISDYAMGAM

-861 LYPNGTATRAE
+861 LYPKGTATRAE
-872 IAAMLHR
+872 IAALFHR
-879 FVENGMK
+879 FAENGMK